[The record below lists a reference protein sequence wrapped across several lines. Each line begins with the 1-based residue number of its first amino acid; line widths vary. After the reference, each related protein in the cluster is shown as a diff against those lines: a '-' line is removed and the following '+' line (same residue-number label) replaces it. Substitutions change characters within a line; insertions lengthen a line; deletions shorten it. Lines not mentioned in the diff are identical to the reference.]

1 MHVATIDLFAKHSD
15 ELKNLCLPVVHNIFH
30 DSNALAKLLDEKNC
44 LIKRIN
50 NSFFL
55 LIPRHDY
62 YYDMLYM
69 STDREN
75 LCDSLNIF
83 LNEYDADYQF
93 RASIIGHDTSAGELA
108 DIFLKCGFTLGRK
121 IARMRNLNDK
131 NNIESVTERLCDDSK
146 YHVEF
151 AVEGDQQEIFNLLM
165 TEFDLRSDNVPEI
178 SEIYENIIKKQ
189 TVVIRNEEGKIIA
202 LHYFT
207 QQNSCAYGWYDVIV
221 KKYRKHH
228 LYSYMMLFLYE
239 YWSEKN
245 KVTRSYSWRDVA
257 NKRLMKLARHCN
269 QLPDGV
275 YIYNML
281 YTPEKVIRLNH
292 TGA

>member
-1 MHVATIDLFAKHSD
+1 MQAATLDLFVKYSG
-15 ELKNLCLPVVHNIFH
+15 ELKNLGLPVIHNIFQ
-30 DSNALAKLLDEKNC
+30 DSNTVTKLLEEKNC
-44 LIKRIN
+44 LIKKIN
-50 NSFFL
+50 DSFFL
-55 LIPRHDY
+55 LIPRHNF

-69 STDREN
+69 STDRKN

-93 RASIIGHDTSAGELA
+93 RTSIIGHDPSAGETA
-108 DIFLKCGFTLGRK
+108 DIFIECGFTLGRK
-121 IARMRNLNDK
+121 IARMRNFDDEK
-131 NNIESVTERLCDDSK
+131 NIEDLVELLCDDDK
-146 YHVEF
+146 YTVEF
-151 AVEGDQQEIFNLLM
+151 ATEGDQQAVFDLLM
-165 TEFDLRSDNVPEI
+165 TEFDIRSDNLPELT
-178 SEIYENIIKKQ
+178 EIQENIHKKQ
-189 TVVIRNEEGKIIA
+189 IVIIRGEEGSIIA

-207 QQNSCAYGWYDVIV
+207 RQNSCVYGWYDVIV

-245 KVTRSYSWRDVA
+245 KATRSCSWRDVA

-281 YTPEKVIRLNH
+281 YTPEKAIWLNH